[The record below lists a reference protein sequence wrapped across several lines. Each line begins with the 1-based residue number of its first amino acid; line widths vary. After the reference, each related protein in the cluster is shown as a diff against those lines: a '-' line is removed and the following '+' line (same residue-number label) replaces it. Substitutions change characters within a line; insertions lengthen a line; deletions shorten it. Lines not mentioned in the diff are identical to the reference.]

1 MPRYGGAPL
10 IGLDGLCVIGHGR
23 SSAKA
28 VRSAVMMTA
37 KLVNE
42 QLLDRLTQEVAA
54 VGCEPRTPN
63 PA

>member
-1 MPRYGGAPL
+1 
-10 IGLDGLCVIGHGR
+10 
-23 SSAKA
+23 
-28 VRSAVMMTA
+28 MMTA

-63 PA
+63 PEPRTENPEPRTPNPEPA